1 MLKFTKANQLC
12 REEVNASTR
21 LFSSSPRK
29 VWTFTSFK
37 LKDRKSFPFLT
48 KRCSCLIVSLLWSAS
63 SFCMAGKRCYAIKLP
78 TGVDEL
84 NISCNLSCT
93 WIIYIIAS
101 FFKQFC
107 TFVNYSIALPIQF
120 SNTLC
125 LDTSQILSC
134 WLHFLLRNESFRV
147 LRVSLVDRSSYRLF

>member
-1 MLKFTKANQLC
+1 MLRFTKANQLC

-93 WIIYIIAS
+93 WIVYIIAS

-107 TFVNYSIALPIQF
+107 TFIFYYFALPIQF
-120 SNTLC
+120 GNTLC

-134 WLHFLLRNESFRV
+134 LLHF
-147 LRVSLVDRSSYRLF
+147 

>member
-1 MLKFTKANQLC
+1 MKIPPLFTPSLKNSNHFNLKSIFLKFKHFLFFLLRFTKANQLC

-37 LKDRKSFPFLT
+37 LKDRTSFPFLT

-93 WIIYIIAS
+93 
-101 FFKQFC
+101 
-107 TFVNYSIALPIQF
+107 
-120 SNTLC
+120 
-125 LDTSQILSC
+125 
-134 WLHFLLRNESFRV
+134 
-147 LRVSLVDRSSYRLF
+147 